1 MALPPSFRPLAP
13 VAHCEGVA
21 TGPDGV
27 LWTGDE
33 LGAIFRVDPAD
44 GAHEQVLD
52 IGTWVLGLAA
62 DARSRLYVCAYAD
75 GSIVRVDPATGE
87 RDVYCDGLRT
97 PNWCVFA
104 PDGTLYV
111 SESGPDD
118 YDAREGRVVCIPPG
132 GGSFEPLDLPP
143 LAFANGMALAPD
155 GTLFVAES
163 AVPQVRA
170 IRDGDAPVYCELPGT
185 VPDGLAL
192 AADGGILVTSYQP
205 NLVLRIPPGGGEPE
219 TFLDDWRGQ
228 FMLTPTNATFYGPEL
243 RDLAVASL
251 CGWSLSTVETP
262 WPGQPLFYPSL

>member
-33 LGAIFRVDPAD
+33 LGAVFRVDPAD
-44 GAHEQVLD
+44 GAHEQVAD

-111 SESGPDD
+111 SESGPEE
-118 YDAREGRVVCIPPG
+118 YDARAGRIVRIPSG

-143 LAFANGMALAPD
+143 LAFANGMAL
-155 GTLFVAES
+155 S
-163 AVPQVRA
+163 AGRNAVRRRELRA
-170 IRDGDAPVYCELPGT
+170 SGARGARRRGARALRAAGHGPGRAGARCRRRHHRDELP
-185 VPDGLAL
+185 A
-192 AADGGILVTSYQP
+192 
-205 NLVLRIPPGGGEPE
+205 EPRAPRPAGRRASRRSSS
-219 TFLDDWRGQ
+219 TTGRG
-228 FMLTPTNATFYGPEL
+228 
-243 RDLAVASL
+243 RS
-251 CGWSLSTVETP
+251 S
-262 WPGQPLFYPSL
+262 